1 MTNKDMDFFHTATTK
16 ICGSLDADRM
26 LSRCKTFLNQYFPV
40 DRMVM
45 GFFDPEKRALHN
57 VSRASDMQEPFDEL
71 VYVPEEVAEC
81 IRIEHTHED
90 VTIKTWS
97 NFPPAVYQWWKSMG
111 MVDGS
116 YMPMN
121 LSLDGVYIG
130 FVTVFSRNIDRY
142 THEHAQ
148 LFSMLSSPFAVALS
162 NLLQHRE
169 LERLKDMLKA
179 NNQDLQQRLRG
190 WVSDEI
196 IGAASGL
203 KEVMTKVRKVAPLS
217 SQVMLLGET
226 GVGKEVIANAIH
238 QSSTRANRP
247 FITVN
252 CGAIPENLM
261 DSELFG
267 HERGAFTGATEMK
280 QGRFER
286 AHQGTIFLDEIGELP
301 LNAQVRLL
309 RVIQNREI
317 ERIGGVKTIPVDI
330 RIIAATHRNLEQMV
344 AEGEFRQDLW
354 FRLYVF
360 PIIIPPLRK
369 RTQDIPELVRYF
381 IQKKAIEMKFKY
393 LPTPVPGFMEFFQK
407 NVWKGNIRELE
418 NTVERVMIR
427 HMGAPESSPL
437 SLDDLKDED
446 LQISAPPLPL
456 DLPLASLDTAMADHI
471 RTVMAHTRGKI
482 KGDDGA
488 AAILGIHPST
498 LRGRMKK
505 LGIPFGKSEKC

>member
-1 MTNKDMDFFHTATTK
+1 M
-16 ICGSLDADRM
+16 
-26 LSRCKTFLNQYFPV
+26 

-45 GFFDPEKRALHN
+45 GFYDPEKRTLHN
-57 VSRASDMQEPFDEL
+57 VSRVSDTQETLDEL
-71 VYVPEEVAEC
+71 LYVPEEVV
-81 IRIEHTHED
+81 EHFRHEQTNED
-90 VTIKTWS
+90 VTIKDWS
-97 NFPPAVYQWWKSMG
+97 KSPPAVYQWWKSQG
-111 MVDGS
+111 LVDGS
-116 YMPMN
+116 FMPMH
-121 LSLDGVYIG
+121 LALDGVYIG
-130 FVTVFSRNIDRY
+130 FVTVFSRSVDRY
-142 THEHAQ
+142 TREHAR
-148 LFSMLSSPFAVALS
+148 LFSMLSSPFAVALN

-169 LERLKDMLKA
+169 LKRLKDMLKA
-179 NNQDLQQRLRG
+179 DNQDLKQQLWG

-203 KEVMTKVRKVAPLS
+203 KGVMTKVRKVAPLS

-238 QSSTRANRP
+238 QSSARANRP
-247 FITVN
+247 FIKVN

-317 ERIGGVKTIPVDI
+317 ERVGGVKPIPIDI

-344 AEGEFRQDLW
+344 AEGNFRQDLW

-360 PIIIPPLRK
+360 PITIPPLRK

-407 NVWKGNIRELE
+407 NGWRGNIRELE

-437 SLDDLKDED
+437 SLEELKDED
-446 LQISAPPLPL
+446 LQISAPPLPR

-471 RTVMAHTRGKI
+471 RTVMAHARGKI